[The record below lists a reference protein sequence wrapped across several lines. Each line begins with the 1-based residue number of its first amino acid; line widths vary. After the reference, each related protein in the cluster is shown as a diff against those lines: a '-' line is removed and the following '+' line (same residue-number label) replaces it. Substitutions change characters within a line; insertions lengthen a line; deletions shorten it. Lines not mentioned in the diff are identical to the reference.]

1 MGDTHFQTQYQ
12 LLVILRLLDTN
23 GLDYITDKKEISS
36 SLSSFKEDINLES
49 SMLIL
54 RLLSIKTF
62 YFYAYMQTWKTSRN
76 LNEITS

>member
-1 MGDTHFQTQYQ
+1 MGDTHLQAQYQ

-23 GLDYITDKKEISS
+23 GFDYITDKKEISS
-36 SLSSFKEDINLES
+36 SLSRFKEDINLES

-62 YFYAYMQTWKTSRN
+62 YFYAYMQKWKTNRN

>member
-1 MGDTHFQTQYQ
+1 MGDTHLQAQYQ

-23 GLDYITDKKEISS
+23 GFDYITDKKEISS
-36 SLSSFKEDINLES
+36 SLSRFKEDINLES

-62 YFYAYMQTWKTSRN
+62 YFLRIYAKVENKQKS
-76 LNEITS
+76 E